1 MEGVETEMGR
11 RRDGEE
17 TENERK
23 RDGEGTEDSVCR
35 RSEKFETNVSV
46 VWNPG
51 AETKPRSSSQ

>member
-1 MEGVETEMGR
+1 MGR

-35 RSEKFETNVSV
+35 RSEKFETNVSA